1 MTRLQVKRILVA
13 LVLMVAFAMPS
24 AKAAEAAPLMRNVLT
39 SCAFGAGV
47 FAATT
52 YYGLTPALATGALAL
67 PVTEAVAAN
76 AIIGCG
82 IGVAGAAT
90 SPVIGWVYDL
100 IF

>member
-1 MTRLQVKRILVA
+1 MKRLLVA
-13 LVLMVAFAMPS
+13 LVLVIACAVPP
-24 AKAAEAAPLMRNVLT
+24 AKAAEAAPLMRNVMQ

-52 YYGLTPALATGALAL
+52 YYGLTPALATGSLAL
-67 PVTEAVAAN
+67 PVTEVVAAN

-82 IGVAGAAT
+82 VGVAGATA
-90 SPVIGWVYDL
+90 SSVVGWFYDL

>member
-1 MTRLQVKRILVA
+1 MKKLLVA
-13 LVLMVAFAMPS
+13 LVLVFALTLPS

-52 YYGLTPALATGALAL
+52 YYGLTPALATGTLAL
-67 PVTEAVAAN
+67 PVTEVVAAN

-90 SPVIGWVYDL
+90 SSVVGWVYDL

>member
-1 MTRLQVKRILVA
+1 MKRLLVA
-13 LVLMVAFAMPS
+13 LVLVIACAMPS
-24 AKAAEAAPLMRNVLT
+24 AKAAEAAPLMRNLLT

-52 YYGLTPALATGALAL
+52 YYGLTPALATGSLVL
-67 PVTEAVAAN
+67 PVTEVVAAN

-82 IGVAGAAT
+82 IGAAGAAT
-90 SPVIGWVYDL
+90 SSVVGWVYDL

>member
-1 MTRLQVKRILVA
+1 MKRILLA
-13 LVLMVAFAMPS
+13 LVLVFAMAMPP
-24 AKAAEAAPLMRNVLT
+24 AQAAEAPLMRNVLS

-52 YYGLTPALATGALAL
+52 YYGLTPALATGSLAL
-67 PVTEAVAAN
+67 PVTGVVTAN

-90 SPVIGWVYDL
+90 SSVVGWLYDL

>member
-1 MTRLQVKRILVA
+1 MKRMLVA
-13 LVLMVAFAMPS
+13 LVLVAAFAMPA
-24 AKAAEAAPLMRNVLT
+24 AKTAEAAPLMRNVLQ

-52 YYGLTPALATGALAL
+52 YYGLTPALATGALAM

-82 IGVAGAAT
+82 VGVAGATA
-90 SPVIGWVYDL
+90 SSVVGWFYDL